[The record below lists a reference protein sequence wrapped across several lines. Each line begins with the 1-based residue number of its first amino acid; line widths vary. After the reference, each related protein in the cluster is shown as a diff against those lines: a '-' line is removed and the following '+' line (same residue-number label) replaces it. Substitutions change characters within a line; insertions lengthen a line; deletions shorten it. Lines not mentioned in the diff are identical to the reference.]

1 MHVAIPLLCEFLLNV
16 TRFLYILEPSRAILD
31 RAPTAAMFTSTV
43 VSHSAAGLLVIVVCS
58 RTSGLYYAFKGAIL
72 KRGSFQLNEM
82 LKVNILNIYTCL
94 EILL

>member
-1 MHVAIPLLCEFLLNV
+1 MHAAIPLLCEFPLNV
-16 TRFLYILEPSRAILD
+16 TRFLHILEPSRAILD

-58 RTSGLYYAFKGAIL
+58 RTSCLYYAFKGAML